1 MDWLQKKGN
10 TLRLCGRGHSAYM
23 EGHSDYMEGYS
34 DYMEGGSGLQ
44 PHLSYFPVI
53 SAKTSEVN
61 ELPIKTQVTS
71 AHKEPK
77 SHQLLR
83 GIPRCNTAVSLR
95 WLPCSTTGDQVSNYL
110 SSNRIFISSS
120 SSFHPSLSTFLF
132 FPSFSGEMW
141 SHVAQAALRFAV

>member
-10 TLRLCGRGHSAYM
+10 TLRLCGRGYSAYM
-23 EGHSDYMEGYS
+23 EGHS

-71 AHKEPK
+71 AHKEPRSHLPSYSVASRDVTQLFHSDGCHAAQQEIK
-77 SHQLLR
+77 SPVTSAQ
-83 GIPRCNTAVSLR
+83 
-95 WLPCSTTGDQVSNYL
+95 TG
-110 SSNRIFISSS
+110 
-120 SSFHPSLSTFLF
+120 SSFPLLLPSILPSL
-132 FPSFSGEMW
+132 PSFSSLLSRVRCG
-141 SHVAQAALRFAV
+141 LT